1 MTIFKDRAWHDTM
14 EKIISFII
22 DAKTGKNAIEF
33 VKNILEDTM
42 IGIGR
47 SYAGYSFAFKHK
59 PFAVLVNSKE
69 GKRLIKEGIKI
80 TENNLEGSFKN
91 LKESINNSN
100 FDLFNNQNLV
110 EMLYKAYDFSSDNNV
125 YLYSND
131 GSRILTQD
139 MLKERLNEKLEPG
152 MKRYVIPVE
161 VYY

>member
-1 MTIFKDRAWHDTM
+1 MK
-14 EKIISFII
+14 KIISFII
-22 DAKTGKNAIEF
+22 DAKTEKDAVDF
-33 VKNILEDTM
+33 AKNILENTM

-59 PFAVLVNSKE
+59 PFAVLATSEE
-69 GKRLIKEGIKI
+69 GQKLIKEGMKF
-80 TENNLEGSFKN
+80 TENNLEYSFRS
-91 LKESINNSN
+91 LKEAINNPN
-100 FDLFNNQNLV
+100 FDLFNTQNLV

-139 MLKERLNEKLEPG
+139 MLKERLNEKLESG
-152 MKRYVIPVE
+152 MKRYVVPVE